1 VSDDARLLAKVAT
14 LYYKSQ
20 LPQHEIAH
28 RLGMSRQTA
37 GRLLQR
43 ARDLGIVHVEIR
55 SPLSYASELEWALEE
70 AFGLAEA
77 VVVQPHADTDE
88 SIKEAIGKATAEF
101 VQRRIKDNN
110 ILALGWGT
118 TVFQCA
124 LYMQPARRRNV
135 IVVELNGSLNRTSF
149 PTHAEY
155 IIHHM
160 AEMLDGKPIMLGAP
174 MFVERPDIR
183 ASLLSDSRVAAAF
196 EMASQSDIALFGIG
210 DLSEHSSPFKAGFVD
225 EETLRRLRAQGV
237 VGDIGGRFYD
247 AQGNPHAPDLAE
259 RTIAVELSNLRAK
272 AISVGMAGGL
282 RKVEAILGAL
292 HGKYCNVLITDEQA
306 ASALLSQSAHE
317 RTRSTRADSR
327 RGQTRNREG

>member
-1 VSDDARLLAKVAT
+1 VGDDARLLAKVAT

-20 LPQHEIAH
+20 LSQHEIAH

-101 VQRRIKDNN
+101 VQRRIKDND
-110 ILALGWGT
+110 ILALSWGT
-118 TVFQCA
+118 TVYQCA
-124 LYMQPARRRNV
+124 LHMQPTRTRNV
-135 IVVELNGSLNRTSF
+135 TVVELNGSLNRTSF

-155 IIHHM
+155 VIHRM
-160 AEMLDGKPIMLGAP
+160 AEMLGGKPVILGAP

-196 EMASQSDIALFGIG
+196 ELACQSNFALFGIG
-210 DLSEHSSPFKAGFVD
+210 DLSEHSSPYKAGFVD
-225 EETLRRLRAQGV
+225 EETLQRLRAEGI

-247 AQGNPHAPDLAE
+247 AQGNPRAPDLAE

-272 AISVGMAGGL
+272 ALSVGLAGGL
-282 RKVEAILGAL
+282 RKVDAIRGAL
-292 HGKYCNVLITDEQA
+292 HGKYCNVLITDEQT
-306 ASALLSQSAHE
+306 ASALLE
-317 RTRSTRADSR
+317 RAMPGPTGQR
-327 RGQTRNREG
+327 RRDPGKHTTEPPR